1 MSRMG
6 LVAAFVIIA
15 ASACSGRQM
24 LSLGDDG
31 ASLSLP
37 PAEEIEV
44 TLDGNATT
52 GFSWEL
58 VEYDAAVVL
67 PVGEPSY
74 VEVSSDVVG
83 AGGQW
88 TWILHAVDLAKRRS
102 SSSTTDPGKM
112 DHPSRRFHSRSSS
125 SGSGVAVPV
134 GAAADRPAVARDRGR
149 IPNVRCRRRPPGPYR
164 VNTRHRLRAASCQ
177 SQSG

>member
-37 PAEEIEV
+37 PAEEIEA

-88 TWILHAVDLAKRRS
+88 TWILHAVDPGQTAVQFVYHRS
-102 SSSTTDPGKM
+102 WEDGPPESTF
-112 DHPSRRFHSRSSS
+112 SFEVIVER
-125 SGSGVAVPV
+125 
-134 GAAADRPAVARDRGR
+134 
-149 IPNVRCRRRPPGPYR
+149 
-164 VNTRHRLRAASCQ
+164 
-177 SQSG
+177 